1 MDKEQAINIVSL
13 YAREVTKEFQPERV
27 VLFGSHATGA
37 AGEDSDIDVAVVFNE
52 FTGDALA
59 VSARLCGLM
68 RRVSTLIEPIL
79 VDRAHDR
86 SGFVEEILRT
96 GEVIYP

>member
-1 MDKEQAINIVSL
+1 MDKEQVINIVSR
-13 YAREVTKEFQPERV
+13 YAWEVTREFQPERV

-52 FTGDALA
+52 FTGDALE
-59 VSARLCGLM
+59 VSARLCGLT

-86 SGFVEEILRT
+86 SGFVAEILRT

>member
-1 MDKEQAINIVSL
+1 MDKEQVINIVSL
-13 YAREVTKEFQPERV
+13 YAREVAREFQPERV

-52 FTGDALA
+52 FAGDTLE
-59 VSARLCGLM
+59 VSARLCGLT

-86 SGFVEEILRT
+86 SGFVAEILRT